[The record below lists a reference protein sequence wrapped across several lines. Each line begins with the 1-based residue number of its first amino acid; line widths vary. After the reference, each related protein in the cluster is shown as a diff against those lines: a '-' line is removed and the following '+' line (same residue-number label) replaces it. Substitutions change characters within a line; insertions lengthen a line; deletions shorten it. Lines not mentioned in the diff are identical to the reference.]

1 MLSENVQATKH
12 VVIQE
17 QPGMKPR
24 KSKGGKKKPDVVS
37 KRYYDKRFWVI
48 VWIVECSVTT
58 ANAIIIFIKNAF
70 LTFFFLG
77 AFFIF

>member
-37 KRYYDKRFWVI
+37 KRYYDKRF
-48 VWIVECSVTT
+48 
-58 ANAIIIFIKNAF
+58 
-70 LTFFFLG
+70 
-77 AFFIF
+77 